1 MKKIGLIFMF
11 LLSFQLVFSQEKEVN
26 FEADYIKTNQG
37 NTTIE
42 INEMQELVYLILAL
56 TETANNPNII
66 NQTTS
71 YYQEVAANFKTFSSH
86 GIVKAFDEELKTN
99 IVNFILL
106 PANAYGFKF
115 EGEKIVR
122 TNVYIFPAKGIGK
135 FEVKENPILNYIDQ
149 LEDFSKKTKFRAF
162 YQAHKTYYDSLKTE
176 YKNFADIEKQ
186 RSWLEQKFD
195 TTIHSYRVLTSPL
208 MGAINATHT
217 FEDNEFKEILLFLPT
232 IRSDKDW
239 SELYKKAMN
248 TRIIFTEI
256 DHNYVGPVSEKN
268 TEKINSIF
276 DHRQIW
282 VDANNKGTGHYPNPI
297 KIFDEYLTW
306 GLYVL
311 YAYDTF
317 GNESEVFEQTIRNVN
332 EVMVNKRGFIKFKAF
347 NEFLLQLYQNN
358 KEKKIEMLYPQL
370 LDWSSKQL

>member
-1 MKKIGLIFMF
+1 MF
-11 LLSFQLVFSQEKEVN
+11 LLSFQLVFSQDKEVN
-26 FEADYIKTNQG
+26 FEADYIKTNKG

-42 INEMQELVYLILAL
+42 INEMQELVYLILSL

-66 NQTTS
+66 NQTTL
-71 YYQEVAANFKTFSSH
+71 YYQEVVANFKTFSSH
-86 GIVKAFDEELKTN
+86 EIVKAFDEELKTN

-149 LEDFSKKTKFRAF
+149 LEDFSKKTKFREF
-162 YQAHKTYYDSLKTE
+162 YQAHKTYYDFLKTE
-176 YKNFADIEKQ
+176 YKNFVDIEKQ

-282 VDANNKGTGHYPNPI
+282 VDENNKGTGHYPNPI

-317 GNESEVFEQTIRNVN
+317 GNDSEVFEQTIRNVN
-332 EVMVNKRGFIKFKAF
+332 EVMVNKRGFFKFKAF